1 MTRHDQLSPW
11 LARGMYVF
19 GLAFIVT
26 AGIDLF
32 TTVWPVR
39 PTDMAWRYGFLG
51 LSAGYLQ
58 TPTLGLLLIL
68 LTAWW
73 EGRVLLVKAV
83 GVVCVVGALAL
94 LPAMGLFA
102 LDVLTMRA
110 VRAAEMQ
117 SAVMA
122 GGVFQEVKYALSAV
136 VLGCM
141 GFGALSSAKSMARAA
156 GGGAG
161 APGIV
166 SSGSAGRG

>member
-1 MTRHDQLSPW
+1 
-11 LARGMYVF
+11 MYVF
-19 GLAFIVT
+19 GLAFMVT

-32 TTVWPVR
+32 TTVWPIR

-68 LTAWW
+68 FTALWQ
-73 EGRVLLVKAV
+73 GNALLVKIV
-83 GVVCVVGALAL
+83 GVVCAVGALLL

-102 LDVLTMRA
+102 LDVLAMRD

-122 GGVFQEVKYALSAV
+122 GGVFQEVKYVLSTV
-136 VLGCM
+136 VLACM
-141 GFGALSSAKSMARAA
+141 GLGALSSAKSMGDRDT
-156 GGGAG
+156 G

-166 SSGSAGRG
+166 SSRKSGGG

>member
-1 MTRHDQLSPW
+1 MTRHDSISPW

-19 GLAFIVT
+19 GLAFMVT

-39 PTDMAWRYGFLG
+39 PGDMAWRYGFLG

-73 EGRVLLVKAV
+73 QGNTVLVK
-83 GVVCVVGALAL
+83 VVGIVCLVAAFALV
-94 LPAMGLFA
+94 PATGLFA
-102 LDVLTMRA
+102 LDVLAMRDL
-110 VRAAEMQ
+110 RAAEMQ

-122 GGVFQEVKYALSAV
+122 GGAFQGVKYGLGTV

-141 GFGALSSAKSMARAA
+141 GIGALASAKTMGA
-156 GGGAG
+156 GGQVGAG
-161 APGIV
+161 KIV
-166 SSGSAGRG
+166 SSRNPVRD